1 MQWRKRKKLPIA
13 LAATIFL
20 AVSSLAAWP
29 QTSPTVK
36 LILPFPPGGP
46 ADTMA
51 RLVAQQIGAEG
62 GPTIVVESHPGA
74 ATEIGTELVAH
85 AAPDGDTLG
94 VITPSLVVLPYF
106 RKLNY
111 DPLKDFAPV
120 CELATFPPLLV
131 VNSQSPYHSLA
142 NLIDAAH
149 AHPGTLTL
157 GTIEVGSATELV
169 FEMLKQATKAN
180 IAFVPFT
187 GYTPAIQAVLGNQI
201 TAVLADYSSLQG
213 ELRSGGLRALVT
225 TGSKRVSSLPNVPT
239 LAEAGYKGV
248 EAEFYV
254 GVAAPAKTP
263 ATQISKLIHRFTT
276 ALQAPKLKAKFATL
290 GFFSGG
296 QCGADFAALLH
307 KDYEKYGRVV
317 REAHLQRK

>member
-1 MQWRKRKKLPIA
+1 MQWRKRKNLPIA

-20 AVSSLAAWP
+20 VVSSFGAWS
-29 QTSPTVK
+29 QTGPTVK

-62 GPTIVVESHPGA
+62 GPTMVVESHPGA

-85 AAPDGDTLG
+85 AAPDGNTLG

-111 DPLKDFAPV
+111 DPLKDLAPV

-157 GTIEVGSATELV
+157 GTIGVGSATELV
-169 FEMLKQATKAN
+169 FEMLKRATKAN

-225 TGSKRVSSLPNVPT
+225 TGSKRVSALPNVPT

-276 ALQAPKLKAKFATL
+276 ALQAPKLKAKFAAL

-296 QCGADFAALLH
+296 QCGADFAAILH

-317 REAHLQRK
+317 QEAHLQKK